1 MNINPDP
8 ILEFWNAR
16 AGLKAQ
22 AGSNDVIAKTLE
34 IETLAAHLGDG
45 LELAEFGCGNG
56 ISAVEFARRF
66 DVRVTAFDFSP
77 EMARQAAEH
86 AANVGVSERVC
97 FAVADIRDPPELMA
111 RFDVVYC
118 ERMVIN
124 LPDWPSQAAAI
135 CAMAGYLKPGGRLL
149 MCENSQPGLD
159 NLNALRSAVG
169 LEMIAPPWHNTYLD
183 DTRVAALDIPG
194 CRLLEV
200 VPYSATYYFLSRV
213 VNAWLAKREGL
224 QPAYDAPVNQLA
236 ALLPPFGDCAQGKL
250 WIWQRDNKQG

>member
-1 MNINPDP
+1 MNSNPDP

-16 AGLKAQ
+16 AGLRAQ

-34 IETLAAHLGDG
+34 IEALAAHLGDG

-66 DVRVTAFDFSP
+66 AVRVTGFDFSP
-77 EMARQAAEH
+77 EMVRQAGEY
-86 AANVGVSERVC
+86 AASAGVAERVS
-97 FAVADIRDPPELMA
+97 FAVADIREPPVLKV

-135 CAMAGYLKPGGRLL
+135 RAMAGYLKSGGRLL

-159 NLNALRSAVG
+159 NLNVLRCAVG
-169 LEMIAPPWHNTYLD
+169 LESISPPWHNKYLD
-183 DTRVAALDIPG
+183 DASVTALEIPG
-194 CRLLEV
+194 CRLLDV

-250 WIWQRDNKQG
+250 WIWQREAQN